1 MLHPLGGWTKDDDV
15 PLQTR
20 ILQHEAVLSE
30 GVLDPHSTLLAIF
43 PSPMMYAGPVEVN
56 FDYGRIFIC
65 YIIIMK
71 IKYDS
76 HI

>member
-30 GVLDPHSTLLAIF
+30 GVLDPNSTLLAIF

-56 FDYGRIFIC
+56 FDYERILIC

-71 IKYDS
+71 IKYDR

>member
-30 GVLDPHSTLLAIF
+30 GVLDPNSTLLAIF

-56 FDYGRIFIC
+56 FDYERIFIC

-71 IKYDS
+71 IKYDR
-76 HI
+76 HM